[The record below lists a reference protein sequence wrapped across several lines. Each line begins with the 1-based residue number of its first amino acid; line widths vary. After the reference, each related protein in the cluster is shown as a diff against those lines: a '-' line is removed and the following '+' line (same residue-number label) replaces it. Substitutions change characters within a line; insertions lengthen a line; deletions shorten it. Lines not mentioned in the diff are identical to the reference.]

1 MKPRIDLGFIALTDA
16 APLIVARAR
25 GEFEAEGLDVLLHRE
40 VSWATV
46 RDKVAAGVHQGAH
59 MLAPLAIATTLGVGA
74 EQAGMIVPMALNSGG
89 ASLGVSAQLAAEMED
104 LTPSALAAVV
114 AARKA
119 AGKPMI
125 SFAVVFPYSM
135 HNYMLRFWAA
145 SAGIDPDVDLRI
157 TAAPPI
163 SIASRLRTGEIDGF
177 CVGAPWSL
185 VCQAES
191 GAQIALES
199 SDFWPCGPDKVLV
212 LSRAWG
218 EHEPQQSF
226 ALMRAIARAAKW
238 ADDPANRGELVALLC
253 RREWLD
259 VPPNIIGQSLG
270 QIRFA
275 RDAALH
281 PWKSQA
287 AWIGSQM
294 LRWGQ
299 IDADRGAQATDCY
312 RPDLF
317 RAIARDVGLDAPMAD
332 SKTEGAH
339 AQSWPVASLNGQ
351 IDLPPDRI
359 FGGSPFDPEAIT
371 AYAASFAVTRV
382 SA

>member
-1 MKPRIDLGFIALTDA
+1 MKPMIDLGFIALTDA

-25 GEFEAEGLDVLLHRE
+25 GEFETEGLDVLLHRE

-59 MLAPLAIATTLGVGA
+59 MLAPLAIATALGVGA
-74 EQAGMIVPMALNSGG
+74 EPARMIVPMALNSGG
-89 ASLGVSAQLAAEMED
+89 ASLGVSAQLAAEMGD
-104 LTPSALAAVV
+104 LTPGALAAVV

-145 SAGIDPDVDLRI
+145 SAGIDPDADIRI
-157 TAAPPI
+157 TVAPPI
-163 SIASRLRTGEIDGF
+163 SIASRLRSGEIDGF
-177 CVGAPWSL
+177 CVGAPWSV
-185 VCQAES
+185 VCQADS

-199 SDFWPCGPDKVLV
+199 SDFWPCGPDKVLA
-212 LSRAWG
+212 LSGAWA
-218 EHEPQQSF
+218 EREPHQSL
-226 ALMRAIARAAKW
+226 ALTRAIARAAQW

-259 VPPNIIGQSLG
+259 APPNLIGQSLK

-275 RDAALH
+275 RDAALY
-281 PWKSQA
+281 PWKSHA

-294 LRWGQ
+294 LRWRQ
-299 IDADRGAQATDCY
+299 IDSAKIAQVTACY

-317 RAIARDVGLDAPMAD
+317 RAVARDVGLDAPIAD
-332 SKTEGAH
+332 SKLEGEN
-339 AQSWPVASLNGQ
+339 AQAWAIPSLNGQ
-351 IDLPPDRI
+351 IELPPDRI
-359 FGGSPFDPEAIT
+359 FGGGPFNPDAVT
-371 AYAASFAVTRV
+371 AYAASFAVTR
-382 SA
+382 APA